1 MAKTDPS
8 LDFYC
13 AHYIAAVKC
22 SSVVLFTGLNI
33 LCRLL
38 IFFLWNDHSRNR
50 ISTGASTIPAH
61 DSSLYGWMLIAVVPA
76 QMGYLLC
83 LFADCTGCSVANAS
97 VLQVCVQCMLLWPCT
112 LLLMILVR
120 VHVAF
125 LKSRA
130 ESFQPKAHKL
140 EATFLDFPGRTECF
154 WGVIAWINTQT
165 GVSAKLDWALAA
177 MWTSAK
183 WNSSYENSCVHVHD
197 ANIPLHNLL
206 ELEQLVP
213 GCLQAALL
221 PRTNAGHKQ

>member
-76 QMGYLLC
+76 LALPFCRLHRLLHGQC
-83 LFADCTGCSVANAS
+83 LSPAGLCAVYAPVALHTLAHDSGEGSCCLSEEQGREFPTQGAQAWSHLPGLSRQDRVFLGCDCMDKHT
-97 VLQVCVQCMLLWPCT
+97 
-112 LLLMILVR
+112 
-120 VHVAF
+120 
-125 LKSRA
+125 
-130 ESFQPKAHKL
+130 
-140 EATFLDFPGRTECF
+140 
-154 WGVIAWINTQT
+154 
-165 GVSAKLDWALAA
+165 
-177 MWTSAK
+177 
-183 WNSSYENSCVHVHD
+183 NSCFS
-197 ANIPLHNLL
+197 
-206 ELEQLVP
+206 
-213 GCLQAALL
+213 QAGLSL
-221 PRTNAGHKQ
+221 SSNVDFSKVK